1 MAMQLILSDDLTEEK
16 ALFYWELE
24 ASGGCRFFPTKEVIQ
39 IITRLPFDNP
49 KDYMVQK
56 LNTQLREQG
65 KNPFMTIAFRS
76 QF

>member
-16 ALFYWELE
+16 ALFYWEQE
-24 ASGGCRFFPTKEVIQ
+24 ASGRESIFPNK
-39 IITRLPFDNP
+39 RSDSNHHAPSFDNP

-65 KNPFMTIAFRS
+65 KIPL
-76 QF
+76 